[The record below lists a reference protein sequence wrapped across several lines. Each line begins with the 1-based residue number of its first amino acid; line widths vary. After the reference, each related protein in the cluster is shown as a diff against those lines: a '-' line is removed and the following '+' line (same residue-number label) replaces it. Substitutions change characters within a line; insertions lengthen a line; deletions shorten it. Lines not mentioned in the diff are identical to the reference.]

1 MWPRRR
7 EINFPEE
14 GLAFGDLVKAGFC
27 AMVKQGKPKSEKSR
41 RGRAGESRPQTAAA
55 SQGAGGGWKWPVVFA
70 VVLVVIAAG
79 ATWWKMRGPAGA
91 RPGATTVA
99 ASGDGAIQPDGTDW
113 PQNTG
118 PEAGFAGA
126 ATCAECHK
134 NIVETYNHIAMGRSL
149 YRPTSSNIIEDYD
162 EHNEFYHEASG
173 VYYRMSRDGERFFQT
188 SFQKDPDGR
197 VIHENKVEVS
207 YVVGSGNNSRSYIHR
222 EPDGKVYQ
230 LPVAWYTQE
239 KRWAMNPGYDNAD
252 QINFSRR
259 ITYDCLF
266 CHAAYPEV
274 KPGADQA
281 NYGESSFFP
290 EHLEAIDCER
300 CHGPAQNHVNLAR
313 SGAAAEAVAQSI
325 VNPGNLSNELQM
337 EVCMQCHLETTSG
350 NLPHSVHA
358 VGKGIFG
365 YRPGEPLEEYRY
377 AFDHPAG
384 TGHDDKF
391 EIASQAYRLRKSA
404 CFIKSEGRMTC
415 TTCHDPHRV
424 PKDKISAAIQSC
436 LDCHNPK
443 DCTEKVELRLPVK
456 DNCIQCHMPRRRTDD
471 VVHVVMTDHYIQ
483 RRAPDADTLLAPKKE
498 KMRDYRGEIVA
509 YYPNEMAPDK
519 RDLYMGLAY
528 VANAADLELGI
539 RFLDSAMARKN
550 GPQFPAVYTS
560 GVALKMLGR
569 LEESRKRLEEAVQHR
584 PDHPQAWMA
593 LGDLHEQ
600 MRNYDRSAECYRTA
614 ARLDPRL
621 SRAQNGLGTSLLM
634 AGDMEG
640 AAKAFKTA
648 ITLDPFDD
656 NAHLN
661 LSGIFLQR
669 GDYAGAIAEAQAA
682 LAVNPNRPA
691 GWGHIAR
698 CALEQNRPADVLW
711 PVLEAIHLDGKE
723 MHNGEILALACKA
736 VPSEAGLPLLDKL
749 TTRSPFAAWVARASL
764 AARDGDLS
772 GARASLAAAGRETSR
787 TAVLPL
793 AAETALVTGLQD
805 LALIWAGELV
815 TAQPKSDQG
824 TVLYASALRA
834 NKLDDQAA
842 AVLQSALQRERS
854 PRVLNALAW
863 LRATS
868 SHAGLRN
875 GAQAAELLKEAM
887 GAMGKANVY
896 LLQTQAAVA
905 AETGRIDEATAVAEQ
920 ARRMALDA
928 GLQGEVQRIEEQ
940 LAAYRAGE
948 GYTSRY

>member
-1 MWPRRR
+1 MAR
-7 EINFPEE
+7 
-14 GLAFGDLVKAGFC
+14 
-27 AMVKQGKPKSEKSR
+27 QGKPKAGKAR
-41 RGRAGESRPQTAAA
+41 RGGSGEKTAPGAT
-55 SQGAGGGWKWPVVFA
+55 GTAGGMGKAVPKKAAGASAGWKGPALFA
-70 VVLVVIAAG
+70 VALILIAAG
-79 ATWWKMRGPAGA
+79 TTWWKMRGGNGEDPVPA
-91 RPGATTVA
+91 TVLASAGDA
-99 ASGDGAIQPDGTDW
+99 AVTPDASHR

-118 PEAGFAGA
+118 AEAGFAGA
-126 ATCAECHK
+126 ASCAECHK
-134 NIVETYNHIAMGRSL
+134 NIVESYNHIAMGRSL
-149 YRPTSSNIIEDYD
+149 YRPTSDNIIEDYD
-162 EHNEFYHEASG
+162 DHNEFYHEPSG
-173 VYYRMSRDGERFFQT
+173 VYYRMSREGERFFQT

-197 VIHENKVEVS
+197 LIHENKVEVS

-313 SGAAAEAVAQSI
+313 SGAAAEAIAQAI

-358 VGKGIFG
+358 IDKGIFG
-365 YRPGEPLEEYRY
+365 YRPGEPLEQYRY

-424 PKDKISAAIQSC
+424 PKDRISAAIQSC
-436 LDCHNPK
+436 FDCHNPK
-443 DCTEKVELRLPVK
+443 DCMEKMELRLPVQ

-471 VVHVVMTDHYIQ
+471 VVHVMMTDHYIQ
-483 RRAPDADTLLAPKKE
+483 RRAPDEETLTAPKQE
-498 KMRDYRGEIVA
+498 KMRDYRGKIAA
-509 YYPNEMAPDK
+509 YYPEEMAPEK

-528 VANAADLELGI
+528 VANAADLELGL
-539 RFLDSAMARKN
+539 RFLDSAMARKM

-569 LEESRKRLEEAVQHR
+569 LEESRKRLEEAVQRR

-593 LGDLHEQ
+593 LGDLYEQ
-600 MRNYDRSAECYRTA
+600 MQNYARSAECYRTA

-634 AGDMEG
+634 GGDADG
-640 AAKAFKTA
+640 AAKAFKVA

-661 LSGIFLQR
+661 LSGIYLQR
-669 GDYAGAIAEAQAA
+669 GDYAAAMAEAQAA

-723 MHNGEILALACKA
+723 MQNGEILALACKT
-736 VPSEAGLPLLDKL
+736 VPSEAALSLLDKM
-749 TTRSPFAAWVARASL
+749 TTRSPFAARVARASL
-764 AARDGDLS
+764 AARDGNID
-772 GARASLAAAGRETSR
+772 GAKASLTAAAGETSR
-787 TAVLPL
+787 PAVLPM

-815 TAQPKSDQG
+815 TAQPKSDLAA
-824 TVLYASALRA
+824 VLYASALRA
-834 NKLDDQAA
+834 NMLDDQAA
-842 AVLQSALQRERS
+842 TVLESALQRERS

-868 SHAGLRN
+868 GNAGLRN
-875 GAQAAELLKEAM
+875 GAQAAELLKEAV
-887 GAMGKANVY
+887 GAMGKPNVF

-928 GLQGEVQRIEEQ
+928 GLRSEVQRIEEQ
-940 LAAYRAGE
+940 LAAYRAG
-948 GYTSRY
+948 GVYTSRY